1 MTSPYSQTKGLF
13 VSPNALFI
21 SHLIYSSLNDWGGLR
36 KRGNCAMDKIAQYR
50 NSVQALLSQYAK
62 NDAVE
67 EGVEVQLIF
76 DTERDHYQWMNVGWQ
91 EFDRIDL
98 CIVHLDIKDGKI
110 WLQQNLTDQ
119 NPGED
124 LVAMGVPREN
134 IVLGLQPP
142 YKRPYTDYGAA

>member
-1 MTSPYSQTKGLF
+1 
-13 VSPNALFI
+13 
-21 SHLIYSSLNDWGGLR
+21 
-36 KRGNCAMDKIAQYR
+36 MDKIAQYR